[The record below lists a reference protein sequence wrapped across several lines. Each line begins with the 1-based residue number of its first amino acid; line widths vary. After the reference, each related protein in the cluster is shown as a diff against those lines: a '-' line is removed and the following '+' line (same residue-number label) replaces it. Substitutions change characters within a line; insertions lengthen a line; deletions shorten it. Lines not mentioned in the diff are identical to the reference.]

1 MERPE
6 IYLHCP
12 RCRLAIKCRAD
23 NLTLIDCPRCLARA
37 AIAAPLFA
45 SPLNDTDLHAAE
57 NDESRRAPRD
67 SRTPTARRVA
77 GAGKR

>member
-1 MERPE
+1 VERPE

-23 NLTLIDCPRCLARA
+23 NLTLTDCPRCLARA

-45 SPLNDTDLHAAE
+45 SPLNDADLHAADAE
-57 NDESRRAPRD
+57 PRRAPRD

-77 GAGKR
+77 GADER